1 MDREKRGPA
10 SAGPKL
16 SGDRTFIDSLIANTP
31 TSVGVA
37 NTMTPATTARSGTYD
52 DGPRRHNDCAWR
64 DIGTTYAVEVAMPAR
79 TTTAGN
85 GHGQLGPRLV
95 KRRGRHCLS
104 GGNTK
109 KADSDEQ
116 SEGKYLGHSLL
127 LWFWIVPPKYCAN
140 RIIVAFIAARRI
152 QRRRKLSQ
160 LHEAD
165 KRMASFACG
174 RS

>member
-1 MDREKRGPA
+1 
-10 SAGPKL
+10 
-16 SGDRTFIDSLIANTP
+16 
-31 TSVGVA
+31 
-37 NTMTPATTARSGTYD
+37 MTPATTARSGTYD

-85 GHGQLGPRLV
+85 RHGQLGPRLV

-116 SEGKYLGHSLL
+116 SEGKYLGHAFL

-140 RIIVAFIAARRI
+140 RIIIAFIAARRI

-165 KRMASFACG
+165 KRMASLAYG
-174 RS
+174 RSWFNQQRVIVISRVPPLSDGTVLISLVVWQVSAAGGCET